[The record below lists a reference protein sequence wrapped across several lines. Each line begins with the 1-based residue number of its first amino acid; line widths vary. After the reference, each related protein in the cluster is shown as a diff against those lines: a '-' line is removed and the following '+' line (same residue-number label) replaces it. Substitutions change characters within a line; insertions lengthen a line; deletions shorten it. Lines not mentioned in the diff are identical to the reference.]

1 LSGIVVQQGFNAAS
15 GSGLAAATQAEQ
27 ETGTSVLVAT
37 TPGRQH
43 FHQSAAKC
51 WGKFTQNST
60 TVEVGYNIT
69 SVADTNTGI
78 MTVTIGTD
86 FSGVDYAIVA
96 TAVTLTDQFAKI
108 DSATPPV
115 AGSFIMECY
124 DADSTITD
132 PSDSWM
138 VVCFGDQ

>member
-78 MTVTIGTD
+78 MTVT
-86 FSGVDYAIVA
+86 
-96 TAVTLTDQFAKI
+96 
-108 DSATPPV
+108 
-115 AGSFIMECY
+115 GSFIMECY